1 MGFQTL
7 ARQLHLFSFFLAASL
22 VRAQG
27 DGAVGAGPLPEPTS
41 HFPCP
46 SYIYAFGDSFTDTG
60 NLQAIIPTSELKY
73 PYGESYCFPARPK
86 ERTRYSNGRL
96 IIDFISSFEPPA
108 EVSTPCVCID
118 NFEPS
123 RNNFKLVCS
132 AI

>member
-7 ARQLHLFSFFLAASL
+7 ARQLQLFSFFLAASL

-27 DGAVGAGPLPEPTS
+27 DGRVDAKSRFL
-41 HFPCP
+41 CP
-46 SYIYAFGDSFTDTG
+46 SYIYAFGDSYTDTG
-60 NLQAIIPTSELKY
+60 NFQAIIPTTELKY
-73 PYGESYCFPARPK
+73 PYGESYCFPARPE
-86 ERTRYSNGRL
+86 ERTRYCNGRL
-96 IIDFISSFEPPA
+96 IIDFISSFEPLA